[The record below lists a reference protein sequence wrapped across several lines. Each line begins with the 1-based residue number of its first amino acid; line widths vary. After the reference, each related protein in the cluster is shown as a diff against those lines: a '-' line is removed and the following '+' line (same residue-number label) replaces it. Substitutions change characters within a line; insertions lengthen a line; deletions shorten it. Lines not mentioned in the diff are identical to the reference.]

1 MLEASGFDFRN
12 RYPQRLVLKLL
23 HHRNTDI
30 PATRPI
36 AKTAYNICLDL
47 YRTFVPLKQ
56 TSPTMALACAEL
68 ACRIHNIDSLPPHLL
83 SLSGEERGSYRRFR
97 VSRAEVMETLFDLL
111 DLYSDARAATLV
123 GPTCAIDKFL
133 QIRIILNNEVLAT
146 PSSAPAPSSS
156 SARHTATSSRS
167 NHKIKHSKD
176 KKSVTTNGVPPSGPA
191 NGAKRAKTPRSP
203 MEGLV
208 LSPTN
213 TAVMSPVNG
222 ANAGK
227 PGLKEGTVRF
237 MLSEERARD
246 EKEWVD
252 GYFRMEEEQYIVEVP
267 VESGRGRR

>member
-23 HHRNTDI
+23 HHHNTDL
-30 PATRPI
+30 PTTRPI

-68 ACRIHNIDSLPPHLL
+68 ACRIHSIEHLPPHLL
-83 SLSGEERGSYRRFR
+83 PTDGDGEGRYRRFR

-123 GPTCAIDKFL
+123 GPTVAIDRFL
-133 QIRIILNNEVLAT
+133 QIRIVLNNEVSVT
-146 PSSAPAPSSS
+146 PSSAPASSS
-156 SARHTATSSRS
+156 TAARHAGHS
-167 NHKIKHSKD
+167 NKYHHKSKHSRD
-176 KKSVTTNGVPPSGPA
+176 KKSTATNGVPPSGPA
-191 NGAKRAKTPRSP
+191 NGAKKAKTPRSP
-203 MEGLV
+203 MEGLA

-213 TAVMSPVNG
+213 ATVTSPTSG
-222 ANAGK
+222 ASGGK

-246 EKEWVD
+246 EKDWVA
-252 GYFRMEEEQYIVEVP
+252 GYFQMEEEQYVVEVP